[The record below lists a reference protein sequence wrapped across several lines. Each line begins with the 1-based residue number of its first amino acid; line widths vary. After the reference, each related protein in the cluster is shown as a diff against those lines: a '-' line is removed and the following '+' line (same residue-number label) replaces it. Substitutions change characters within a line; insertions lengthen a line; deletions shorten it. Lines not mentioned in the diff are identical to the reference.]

1 MPFHHRCDFCLIIRF
16 LISGGLAILMSGKL
30 DIVYTWE
37 TTLGLLAQKQL
48 QYSQW
53 VSNFVVIMSKE
64 W

>member
-1 MPFHHRCDFCLIIRF
+1 
-16 LISGGLAILMSGKL
+16 MSGKL

-53 VSNFVVIMSKE
+53 VSNFVVIMSKA